1 MEYTITENRL
11 RKLFVTY
18 MDSQYDLKN
27 DEYPKEFL
35 DKYGE
40 PFGYLTIHDQFNF
53 WNNTIEHTMLS
64 LFGDMT
70 YELLFN
76 YLKERFPDVK
86 IDGVE

>member
-1 MEYTITENRL
+1 MEYTISEERL
-11 RKLFVTY
+11 RKVFVNY
-18 MDSQYDLKN
+18 MDSMYDLKN
-27 DEYPKEFL
+27 DTERQSFV

-53 WNNTIEHTMLS
+53 WTINIENTMLS
-64 LFGDMT
+64 LFGKMT
-70 YELLFN
+70 YELLFH